1 MSILTSDPGGSPD
14 VTPART
20 ALPIATG
27 RRALA
32 KLWHQ
37 VLRFKKL
44 AWAALL
50 LTILAAAAGVVV
62 PLLLGEVVD
71 IVLDGDGSRL
81 ALLVVLLVVV
91 ALASG
96 LLTAVSRRYSDQL
109 GMTMAA
115 DLREQVIDKA
125 LRMDSATLE
134 RAGTGDVTSRVTEDV
149 ELVNTSVR
157 VATGVFTSLVTVV
170 LTFVG
175 FASLDWRLAL
185 AFLLVFPV
193 HAFGLRQFLPAAGP
207 LYAQE
212 RAAAGE
218 RTQEVMNVLHGAPT
232 VHAYG
237 MEARRTTVV
246 DSSSWRAVSAALKAM
261 KAFLRF
267 AMTMNIAEAVG
278 LISVLTCGFFL
289 VQADQVTVGAVTAAA
304 LLFHRLF
311 GPLGTLLMSFN
322 DIQSAGA
329 ALTRLVGVAD
339 LPVPAEGAPRP
350 RPATADLVARGVS
363 HTYVEGEPVLH
374 DVAVNVPAGRS
385 LAVVGESG
393 AGKTTLA
400 AILGGVFPATE
411 GRVEIAGVEIGEL
424 DPVQLRQRVGVVT
437 QEVHVFSGPFRD
449 DLLLVRPDAS
459 DDELH
464 AALAVVGAD
473 RWVVALPDGLDTL
486 VGEGQHKLTA
496 AQAQQVAL
504 ARIVLADPPVVILD
518 EATAEAGSAGARE
531 LELSARAA
539 LRGRTAVVVAHRLTQ
554 AAECDEVAVMAD
566 GRIIEQGRPADLVAA
581 GGAYATLWEAWHT
594 S

>member
-1 MSILTSDPGGSPD
+1 MSAGDPVAGSRG
-14 VTPART
+14 RT

-27 RRALA
+27 RRAAA
-32 KLWHQ
+32 KLWQQ
-37 VLRFKKL
+37 VLRFTTL

-50 LTILAAAAGVVV
+50 LTMLAAAAGVVV

-71 IVLDGDGSRL
+71 IVLADDSSRL
-81 ALLVVLLVVV
+81 AMLVVLLVVA

-157 VATGVFTSLVTVV
+157 VASGVFTSLVTVL

-175 FASLDWRLAL
+175 FATLDWRLAL

-193 HAFGLRQFLPAAGP
+193 HWFGLRRFLPAAGP
-207 LYAQE
+207 LYAKE

-218 RTQEVMNVLHGAPT
+218 RTQQVMNVLHGAPT

-237 MEARRTTVV
+237 MEARQTAVV
-246 DSSSWRAVSAALKAM
+246 ETSSRRAVDAVLTATR
-261 KAFLRF
+261 AFFRF
-267 AMTMNIAEAVG
+267 ASTMNIAEAVG
-278 LISVLTCGFFL
+278 LVSVLTTGFFL
-289 VQADQVTVGAVTAAA
+289 VQAGQVTVGDVTAAA

-339 LPVPAEGAPRP
+339 LPVPAAGAARP
-350 RPATADLVARGVS
+350 KPGSADLVATAVS

-374 DVAVNVPAGRS
+374 EVSVSVPAGRS

-400 AILGGVFPATE
+400 AILGGVFPATSGE
-411 GRVEIAGVEIGEL
+411 VLIGDVPVDVL
-424 DPVQLRQRVGVVT
+424 DPAQLRERVGVVT

-449 DLLLVRPDAS
+449 DLLLVRPSAT
-459 DDELH
+459 DDDLR
-464 AALAVVGAD
+464 AALTVVGAD
-473 RWVVALPDGLDTL
+473 RWVRALPDGLDTQ
-486 VGEGQHKLTA
+486 VGEGHHKLTA

-531 LELSARAA
+531 LESSARAA
-539 LRGRTAVVVAHRLTQ
+539 LHGRTAVVVAHRLTQ
-554 AAECDEVAVMAD
+554 AAECDEVAVMAG
-566 GRIIEQGRPADLVAA
+566 GRIVERGRPADLVAA
-581 GGAYATLWEAWHT
+581 GGAYATLWEAWHA

>member
-1 MSILTSDPGGSPD
+1 MSPIAAAT
-14 VTPART
+14 RT
-20 ALPIATG
+20 ALPIASG
-27 RRALA
+27 RRAVA
-32 KLWHQ
+32 RLWQQ
-37 VLRFKKL
+37 VLRFRRL
-44 AWAALL
+44 AFAALL
-50 LTILAAAAGVVV
+50 LTVAAAAAGVMV

-71 IVLDGDGSRL
+71 VVVDRDESGLT
-81 ALLVVLLVVV
+81 LLIVLLVIT

-96 LLTAVSRRYSDQL
+96 VLTAVSQRYSDQL

-157 VATGVFTSLVTVV
+157 VASGVFTSLVTVV

-175 FASLDWRLAL
+175 FTSLDWRLAA

-193 HAFGLRQFLPAAGP
+193 HAFGLRRFLPAAGR
-207 LYAQE
+207 LYAEE
-212 RAAAGE
+212 RATAGE
-218 RTQEVMNVLHGAPT
+218 RTQEVMSVLHGAAT

-237 MEARRTTVV
+237 MEARQTAVV
-246 DSSSWRAVSAALKAM
+246 ERSSQRAVDAALAAIR
-261 KAFLRF
+261 AFFRF
-267 AMTMNIAEAVG
+267 AVTMNIAEAVD
-278 LISVLTCGFFL
+278 LISVLTTGFFL
-289 VQADQVTVGAVTAAA
+289 VRSDLVSVGDVTAAA

-311 GPLGTLLMSFN
+311 GPLGTLLFSFN

-339 LPVPAEGAPRP
+339 LPVPPAGMPRV
-350 RPATADLVARGVS
+350 RPASADLVAFGVG
-363 HTYVEGEPVLH
+363 HAYEPGQPVLH
-374 DVAVNVPAGRS
+374 DVAVTVPAGRS

-400 AILGGVFPATE
+400 AILGGVFRATS
-411 GRVEIAGVEIGEL
+411 GKVSIGGVPVEEF
-424 DPVQLRQRVGVVT
+424 DPVQLRERVGVVT
-437 QEVHVFSGPFRD
+437 QEVHVFVGSLRD

-459 DDELH
+459 DDDLQ
-464 AALAVVGAD
+464 AALAVVGAN
-473 RWVVALPDGLDTL
+473 RWVAALPDGLATR
-486 VGEGQHKLTA
+486 VGEGHHKLTA

-504 ARIVLADPPVVILD
+504 ARIVLADPAVVILD

-539 LRGRTAVVVAHRLTQ
+539 LAGRTAVVVAHRLTQ
-554 AAECDEVAVMAD
+554 AAACDRVVVLAG
-566 GRIIEQGRPADLVAA
+566 GRIVEQGTPAELVGAD
-581 GGAYATLWEAWHT
+581 GAYARLWQAWHAN
-594 S
+594 

>member
-1 MSILTSDPGGSPD
+1 MSAASPD
-14 VTPART
+14 QTQDRA

-27 RRALA
+27 RRAAA

-50 LTILAAAAGVVV
+50 LTMLAAAAGVVV

-71 IVLDGDGSRL
+71 IVLADNSARL
-81 ALLVVLLVVV
+81 AVLVVLLVVA

-96 LLTAVSRRYSDQL
+96 VLTAVSRRYSDQL

-157 VATGVFTSLVTVV
+157 VASGVFTSLVTVL

-175 FASLDWRLAL
+175 FMSLDWRLAM

-193 HAFGLRQFLPAAGP
+193 HWFGLRRFLPAAGP
-207 LYAQE
+207 LYAKE
-212 RAAAGE
+212 RSAAGE
-218 RTQEVMNVLHGAPT
+218 RTQQVMNVLHGAPT

-237 MEARRTTVV
+237 MEARQTAVV
-246 DSSSWRAVSAALKAM
+246 ETSSRRAVDAVLTATR
-261 KAFLRF
+261 AFFRF
-267 AMTMNIAEAVG
+267 ASTMNIAEAVG
-278 LISVLTCGFFL
+278 LVSVLTAGFFL

-339 LPVPAEGAPRP
+339 LPVPAPGPPRSK
-350 RPATADLVARGVS
+350 PAEADLVATGVS
-363 HTYVEGEPVLH
+363 HSYLAGEPVLH
-374 DVAVNVPAGRS
+374 EVSVSVPAGRS

-400 AILGGVFPATE
+400 AILGGVFPATS
-411 GRVEIAGVEIGEL
+411 GQVRIGGLPVDDL
-424 DPVQLRQRVGVVT
+424 DPVQLRERVGVVT
-437 QEVHVFSGPFRD
+437 QEVHVFAGAFRD
-449 DLLLVRPDAS
+449 DLLLVRPSAS
-459 DDELH
+459 DEELH
-464 AALAVVGAD
+464 AALTVVGAD
-473 RWVVALPDGLDTL
+473 RWVQALPDGLDTQ
-486 VGEGQHKLTA
+486 VGEGHHKLTA

-531 LELSARAA
+531 LESSARAA
-539 LRGRTAVVVAHRLTQ
+539 LHGRTAVVVAHRLTQ
-554 AAECDEVAVMAD
+554 AAECDVVAVMAD
-566 GRIIEQGRPADLVAA
+566 GRIVEQGRPEDLVAA
-581 GGAYATLWEAWHT
+581 GGAFATLWEAWHA